1 MVLKGLAWAH
11 SLSHEAA
18 AKPTEPVWA
27 GWALPV
33 DPDDKLL
40 LSISMYGNDV
50 LSFATAFLTKCG
62 FVKVHRLAPA
72 AISSDSFVSIEDRNK
87 NAVEDGFVR
96 ERFTKEFEEKLK
108 ACGVIPSYTNQF
120 MQQLDR
126 LG

>member
-1 MVLKGLAWAH
+1 MKQQLSLRSPCGLGGHFRWIP
-11 SLSHEAA
+11 
-18 AKPTEPVWA
+18 PTSSCFPF
-27 GWALPV
+27 
-33 DPDDKLL
+33 
-40 LSISMYGNDV
+40 SMYGSDV
-50 LSFATAFLTKCG
+50 LSFATAFLTRCG

-120 MQQLDR
+120 MQQLDC